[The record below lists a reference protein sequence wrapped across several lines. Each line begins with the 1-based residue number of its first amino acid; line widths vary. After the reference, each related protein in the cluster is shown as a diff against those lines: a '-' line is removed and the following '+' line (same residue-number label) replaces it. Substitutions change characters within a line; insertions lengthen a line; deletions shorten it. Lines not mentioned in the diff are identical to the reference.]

1 MPAPTAADGAARGIE
16 EIAVPSAFAIF
27 TVIMAYHFYGPIIA
41 GILFLAIT
49 VLGFGLLASLAKY
62 WNVAYTIGFVSV
74 GITALLMIP
83 SILGQLVHPAFS
95 ILTDITAL
103 ITLIVI
109 GSLLIS
115 KLGLGSSR
123 W

>member
-1 MPAPTAADGAARGIE
+1 MAVARGFE
-16 EIAVPSAFAIF
+16 KIAVPSAFAIF
-27 TVIMAYHFYGPIIA
+27 TVIMAYHFYGTIIA
-41 GILFLAIT
+41 GLLFFAIA

-74 GITALLMIP
+74 GFFALLMIP

-95 ILTDITAL
+95 ILTDIFAL
-103 ITLIVI
+103 ITLVGI

-115 KLGLGSSR
+115 KLDLGTSSK